1 MYLSMVLCILQ
12 MNGNEEQVAERDER
26 SHGDQGNAREGEGGD
41 ANDSE
46 TEGSET
52 LEGEEDRLL
61 S

>member
-1 MYLSMVLCILQ
+1 MLCMQ
-12 MNGNEEQVAERDER
+12 MNGDEEQVAERDEGN
-26 SHGDQGNAREGEGGD
+26 HGDQGNAREGEGGD
-41 ANDSE
+41 AIDSE